1 MTHDR
6 RFRVYTVFFAVIA
19 AATIWIVGS
28 GEATPHR
35 DALWAQTGRSPV
47 DTDRG
52 PAGPGASRETL
63 YKYSKLLTDISYRIQ
78 SAYMDTI
85 NTKEM
90 IYSGIRGMLDVLD
103 PFSVL
108 MEQQNY
114 DRLMEST
121 HGKYEGLGMQI
132 DLREDTVT
140 VVSPIEG
147 TPAQRMG
154 IQAGDRIIR
163 IDGKNAVGMTTE
175 QASKL
180 MRGSAGTKVSL
191 TINRTG
197 LPEPLDYI
205 VERAVIELKSVPYYG
220 MADEENKIGYLRL
233 NKFSEST
240 DRELEEALTALRKMG
255 ATSLIFDLRSNGGGL
270 LDQAVKTANLFIEK
284 DKLIVYTQGRD
295 PESQRKYF
303 STEQP
308 IAADLPMVVLVDD
321 GTASASEIVS
331 GAIQD
336 WDRGLIV
343 GNTTFG
349 KGLVQQVFRL
359 PETDDVALK
368 LTTAR
373 YYVPSGRSIQKPSRA
388 TKHPRIADEDEA
400 DEGDEA
406 AEGEAKAAELVER
419 ESEIFYTNKG
429 RKVYGGGGIVP
440 DVLVERDLL
449 NPLEIN
455 LWRQGKFFNFAVH
468 HTSKNPD
475 VPIDLEVSDAMVAE
489 FRQYLKD
496 NDFDYKTDTEVELD
510 NMLKALKDD
519 PERLAIYQ
527 SAIDQMKTLVAKE
540 KELAFSES
548 EDVIRRE
555 IKRAILNKVHGER
568 GFYEGVVLK
577 DDPYLVK
584 AKELLMNKE
593 EYKKLLAT
601 DTKKSSS
608 KS

>member
-6 RFRVYTVFFAVIA
+6 RFRVYTLFLAVAA

-35 DALWAQTGRSPV
+35 EALWAQTDRQPV

-52 PAGPGASRETL
+52 PSTSASGRETL

-154 IQAGDRIIR
+154 LQAGDRIIE

-175 QASKL
+175 AASKL
-180 MRGSAGTKVSL
+180 MRGPAGTKVSL
-191 TINRTG
+191 TINRAG
-197 LPEPLDYI
+197 LPEPLEYV

-220 MADEENKIGYLRL
+220 MADETNKIGYLRL

-240 DRELEEALTALRKMG
+240 DRELAEALDALKKMG
-255 ATSLIFDLRSNGGGL
+255 AQSVIFDLRYNGGGL
-270 LDQAVKTANLFIEK
+270 LDQAVKTANLFLDK

-303 STEQP
+303 STEAP
-308 IAADLPMVVLVDD
+308 IAADLPLVVLVDE

-359 PETDDVALK
+359 PDTEDVALK

-388 TKHPRIADEDEA
+388 TKHPNMDDEEA
-400 DEGDEA
+400 VEEDTA
-406 AEGEAKAAELVER
+406 SAELVEKD
-419 ESEIFYTNKG
+419 ESDVFYTNKG

-440 DVLVERDLL
+440 DVLVEREYASALDV
-449 NPLEIN
+449 N
-455 LWRQGKFFNFAVH
+455 LRRQGKFFNFAVYY
-468 HTSKNPD
+468 TAKNPKVATDFQVTDD
-475 VPIDLEVSDAMVAE
+475 VMSE

-496 NDFDYKTDTEVELD
+496 NKFDYKTDTEVELD
-510 NMLKALKDD
+510 KMTEELKND

-527 SAIDQMKTLVAKE
+527 SALDQMKALVATE
-540 KELAFSES
+540 KEHAFEES
-548 EDVIRRE
+548 DEELRTNIRV
-555 IKRAILNKVHGER
+555 AILNKVLGER
-568 GFYEGVVLK
+568 GFYEGWMLR
-577 DDPYLVK
+577 DDPYVAK
-584 AKELLMNKE
+584 AKELLLNKD

-601 DTKKSSS
+601 DTKKSTD

>member
-6 RFRVYTVFFAVIA
+6 RFRLYTLFLAVTA

-28 GEATPHR
+28 GEATPHHE
-35 DALWAQTGRSPV
+35 AVWAQTGQNPV
-47 DTDRG
+47 DSDR
-52 PAGPGASRETL
+52 PATTSASSRETL
-63 YKYSKLLTDISYRIQ
+63 YRYSKLLTDISYRIQ

-108 MEQQNY
+108 MEQQGY

-147 TPAQRMG
+147 TPAQRVG
-154 IQAGDRIIR
+154 LQAGDRIIE

-175 QASKL
+175 TASKM
-180 MRGSAGTKVSL
+180 MRGPAGTKVHL
-191 TINRTG
+191 TISRTG
-197 LPEPLDYI
+197 LPEPLEYE

-220 MADEENKIGYLRL
+220 MADEKNKIGYLRL

-240 DRELEEALTALRKMG
+240 DTELRDAIVALKGMG
-255 ATSLIFDLRSNGGGL
+255 AQSLIFDLRYNGGGL
-270 LDQAVKTANLFIEK
+270 LDQAVKTANLFLDK

-295 PESQRKYF
+295 PDSQRKYF
-303 STEQP
+303 STEEP
-308 IAADLPMVVLVDD
+308 IAADMPLVVLVDD

-359 PETDDVALK
+359 PDTEDVALK

-373 YYVPSGRSIQKPSRA
+373 YYVPSGRSIQKPSRS
-388 TKHPRIADEDEA
+388 TKHPGALDDQPDADSTTVVDKGDHKDETY
-400 DEGDEA
+400 
-406 AEGEAKAAELVER
+406 L
-419 ESEIFYTNKG
+419 TNKG

-440 DVLVERDLL
+440 DVLVEREVLK
-449 NPLEIN
+449 PLEIN
-455 LWRQGKFFNFAVH
+455 LWRQGKFFNFAVAYTAKH
-468 HTSKNPD
+468 PNLPVTFEPTD
-475 VPIDLEVSDAMVAE
+475 ETLADFE
-489 FRQYLKD
+489 QYLKD
-496 NDFDYKTDTEVELD
+496 NKFDYKTDTQVELD
-510 NMLKALKDD
+510 KMTEGIKGDN
-519 PERLAIYQ
+519 ERKAIYQ
-527 SAIDQMKTLVAKE
+527 TAIDQMSTLVTKE
-540 KELAFSES
+540 KDLAFDES
-548 EDVIRRE
+548 KDVLKRE
-555 IKRAILNKVHGER
+555 IKRAILNNVFGER

-577 DDPYLVK
+577 DDPYVTK
-584 AKELLMNKE
+584 AKDLLMNKV
-593 EYKKLLAT
+593 EYQKLLAT
-601 DTKKSSS
+601 DTKKSSD

>member
-6 RFRVYTVFFAVIA
+6 RFRLYTLFLAIAA

-28 GEATPHR
+28 GEATPHHE
-35 DALWAQTGRSPV
+35 ALWAQTDKQPPNDGAIQRDLS
-47 DTDRG
+47 TS
-52 PAGPGASRETL
+52 GASRETL

-90 IYSGIRGMLDVLD
+90 IYSGIKGMLDVLD

-154 IQAGDRIIR
+154 LQAGDRIIK

-175 QASKL
+175 AASKM
-180 MRGSAGTKVSL
+180 MRGPAGTKVSL

-197 LPEPLDYI
+197 MPEPLEYV

-220 MADEENKIGYLRL
+220 MADEANKIGYLRL

-240 DRELEEALTALRKMG
+240 DRELEEAIAALKGMG
-255 ATSLIFDLRSNGGGL
+255 AQSVIFDLRYNGGGL
-270 LDQAVKTANLFIEK
+270 LDQAVKTANLFLEK

-303 STEQP
+303 STAAP
-308 IAADLPMVVLVDD
+308 IAGDMPLVVLVDD

-349 KGLVQQVFRL
+349 KGLVQQVLRL
-359 PETDDVALK
+359 PGTEDVALK

-388 TKHPRIADEDEA
+388 TKHPENPAYDEEIGGVADDTTT
-400 DEGDEA
+400 
-406 AEGEAKAAELVER
+406 ELVEK
-419 ESEIFYTNKG
+419 ESEVFYTNKG

-440 DVLVERDLL
+440 DVLVERETYE
-449 NPLEIN
+449 PLEIN
-455 LWRQGKFFNFAVH
+455 LLRQGKFFNYAVH
-468 HTSKNPD
+468 YTSKNQNLPQSF
-475 VPIDLEVSDAMVAE
+475 EATDATLAD
-489 FRQYLKD
+489 FRQYLND
-496 NDFDYKTDTEVELD
+496 NKFEYKTDTEVELD
-510 NMLKALKDD
+510 KMLEELKDD

-527 SAIDQMKTLVAKE
+527 SAIDQMKALVAKE
-540 KELAFSES
+540 KELAFDES
-548 EDVIRRE
+548 AETLKYE
-555 IKRAILNKVHGER
+555 IKRAVINKLYGER
-568 GFYEGVVLK
+568 GLYEGVMLK
-577 DDPYLVK
+577 DDPYVAK
-584 AKELLMNKE
+584 AKELLLNKD

-601 DTKKSSS
+601 DTKKSTD

>member
-6 RFRVYTVFFAVIA
+6 RFRVYTLFLAVAA

-28 GEATPHR
+28 GEATPHHE
-35 DALWAQTGRSPV
+35 ALWAQTGRQAPPV

-52 PAGPGASRETL
+52 PATSGASRETL

-90 IYSGIRGMLDVLD
+90 IYSGIKGMLDVLD

-154 IQAGDRIIR
+154 LQAGDRIIE

-175 QASKL
+175 AASKL
-180 MRGSAGTKVSL
+180 MRGPAGTKVSL
-191 TINRTG
+191 TINRVG
-197 LPEPLDYI
+197 LPEPLEYV

-220 MADEENKIGYLRL
+220 MADEANKIGYLRL

-240 DRELEEALTALRKMG
+240 DRELEEALAALRGMG
-255 ATSLIFDLRSNGGGL
+255 AQSVIFDLRYNGGGL
-270 LDQAVKTANLFIEK
+270 LDQAVKTANLFLDK

-303 STEQP
+303 STEAP
-308 IAADLPMVVLVDD
+308 IASDMPLIVLVDD

-359 PETDDVALK
+359 PDTEDVALK

-388 TKHPRIADEDEA
+388 TKHPHSEDE
-400 DEGDEA
+400 EA
-406 AEGEAKAAELVER
+406 AAEDDSTELVER
-419 ESEIFYTNKG
+419 ESEVFYTNKG

-440 DVLVERDLL
+440 DVLVEREKATWLDVQL
-449 NPLEIN
+449 
-455 LWRQGKFFNFAVH
+455 RQQGKFFNYAVH
-468 HTSKNPD
+468 YTTKHQN
-475 VPIDLEVSDAMVAE
+475 VPLTFEVTDEILAD

-496 NDFDYKTDTEVELD
+496 NKFEYKTETEVELD
-510 NMLKALKDD
+510 KMLETLEDD
-519 PERLAIYQ
+519 PERMAIYQ
-527 SAIDQMKTLVAKE
+527 SAIEQMKSLVAKE
-540 KELAFSES
+540 KELAFVES
-548 EDVIRRE
+548 RDNIEDY
-555 IKRAILNKVHGER
+555 IKTAIVVKVYGER
-568 GFYEGVVLK
+568 GYYEAIELK
-577 DDPYLVK
+577 EDPYVAK
-584 AKELLMNKE
+584 AKELLLNKD

-601 DTKKSSS
+601 DTKKND
-608 KS
+608 KSAMN

>member
-6 RFRVYTVFFAVIA
+6 RFRVYTLFLGVLAAV
-19 AATIWIVGS
+19 TIWIVGS

-35 DALWAQTGRSPV
+35 EALWAQADRQPV

-52 PAGPGASRETL
+52 PSTSGASRETL

-154 IQAGDRIIR
+154 LQAGDRIIK

-180 MRGSAGTKVSL
+180 MRGPAGTKVSL
-191 TINRTG
+191 TINRVG
-197 LPEPLDYI
+197 LPEPLEYV

-220 MADEENKIGYLRL
+220 MADEANKIGYLRL

-240 DRELEEALTALRKMG
+240 DKELQDALVALKGMG
-255 ATSLIFDLRSNGGGL
+255 AQSVIFDLRYNGGGL
-270 LDQAVKTANLFIEK
+270 LDQAVKTANLFLEK

-308 IAADLPMVVLVDD
+308 IAADMPLVVLVDD

-359 PETDDVALK
+359 PDTEDVALK

-373 YYVPSGRSIQKPSRA
+373 YFVPSGRSIQKPSRA
-388 TKHPRIADEDEA
+388 TKHPNMADE
-400 DEGDEA
+400 EA
-406 AEGEAKAAELVER
+406 AEEEAKNPDLVEKDD
-419 ESEIFYTNKG
+419 SEVYYTNKG

-440 DVLVERDLL
+440 DVLIERELL
-449 NPLEIN
+449 RPLEIN
-455 LWRQGKFFNFAVH
+455 LWRQGKFFNYAV
-468 HTSKNPD
+468 SYSAKNPNIPLSFETSD
-475 VPIDLEVSDAMVAE
+475 EVLADFRRYLEE
-489 FRQYLKD
+489 NK
-496 NDFDYKTDTEVELD
+496 FDYKTDTEVELD
-510 NMLKALKDD
+510 KMRDELKDD

-527 SAIDQMKTLVAKE
+527 SALDQMKALVAKE
-540 KELAFSES
+540 KELAFTES
-548 EDVIRRE
+548 ADVLKRE
-555 IKRAILNKVHGER
+555 IKRAILNKVYGER
-568 GFYEGVVLK
+568 GYYEGVILK
-577 DDPYLVK
+577 DDPYVAK
-584 AKELLMNKE
+584 AKELLLNKE

-601 DTKKSSS
+601 DTKKSGD

>member
-6 RFRVYTVFFAVIA
+6 RFRVYTLFLAVAA

-35 DALWAQTGRSPV
+35 EALWAQTDRQPV

-52 PAGPGASRETL
+52 PSTSASGRETL

-154 IQAGDRIIR
+154 LQAGDRIIE

-175 QASKL
+175 AASKL
-180 MRGSAGTKVSL
+180 MRGPAGTKVSL
-191 TINRTG
+191 TINRAG
-197 LPEPLDYI
+197 LPEPLEYV

-220 MADEENKIGYLRL
+220 MADETNKIGYLRL

-240 DRELEEALTALRKMG
+240 DRELAEALDALKKMG
-255 ATSLIFDLRSNGGGL
+255 AQSVIFDLRYNGGGL
-270 LDQAVKTANLFIEK
+270 LDQAVKTANLFLDK

-303 STEQP
+303 STEAP
-308 IAADLPMVVLVDD
+308 IAADLPLVVLVDE

-359 PETDDVALK
+359 PDTEDVALK

-388 TKHPRIADEDEA
+388 TKHPNMDDEEA
-400 DEGDEA
+400 VEEDTA
-406 AEGEAKAAELVER
+406 SAELVEKD
-419 ESEIFYTNKG
+419 ESDVFYTNKG

-440 DVLVERDLL
+440 DVLVEREYASALDV
-449 NPLEIN
+449 N
-455 LWRQGKFFNFAVH
+455 LRRQGKFFNFAVYY
-468 HTSKNPD
+468 TAKNPKVATDFQVTDD
-475 VPIDLEVSDAMVAE
+475 VMNE

-496 NDFDYKTDTEVELD
+496 NKFDYKTDTEVELD
-510 NMLKALKDD
+510 KMTEELKND

-527 SAIDQMKTLVAKE
+527 SALDQMKALVATE
-540 KELAFSES
+540 KEHAFEES
-548 EDVIRRE
+548 DEELRTNIRV
-555 IKRAILNKVHGER
+555 AILNKVLGER
-568 GFYEGVVLK
+568 GFYEGWMLR
-577 DDPYLVK
+577 DDPYVAK
-584 AKELLMNKE
+584 AKELLLNKD

-601 DTKKSSS
+601 DTKKSTD

>member
-6 RFRVYTVFFAVIA
+6 RFRVYTLFLAVAA

-35 DALWAQTGRSPV
+35 EALWAQTDRQQV

-52 PAGPGASRETL
+52 PSTSASGRETL

-154 IQAGDRIIR
+154 LQAGDRIIE

-175 QASKL
+175 AASKM
-180 MRGSAGTKVSL
+180 MRGPAGTKVSL
-191 TINRTG
+191 TINRAG
-197 LPEPLDYI
+197 LPEPLEYV

-220 MADEENKIGYLRL
+220 MADEANKIGYLRL

-240 DRELEEALTALRKMG
+240 DRELAEALDALKKMG
-255 ATSLIFDLRSNGGGL
+255 AQSVIFDLRYNGGGL
-270 LDQAVKTANLFIEK
+270 LDQAVKTANLFLDK

-303 STEQP
+303 STESP
-308 IAADLPMVVLVDD
+308 IASDMPLVVLVDE

-359 PETDDVALK
+359 PDTEDVALK

-388 TKHPRIADEDEA
+388 TKHPNMDEEEA
-400 DEGDEA
+400 EA
-406 AEGEAKAAELVER
+406 EDTTTAQLMDKD
-419 ESEIFYTNKG
+419 ESEVFYTNKG

-440 DVLVERDLL
+440 DVLVEREYASALDV
-449 NPLEIN
+449 N
-455 LWRQGKFFNFAVH
+455 LRRQGKFFNFAVH
-468 HTSKNPD
+468 YTAKNPKVATDFQVTDD
-475 VPIDLEVSDAMVAE
+475 VMNE

-496 NDFDYKTDTEVELD
+496 NNFDYKTDTEVELD
-510 NMLKALKDD
+510 RMTEELKND

-527 SAIDQMKTLVAKE
+527 GALDQMKALVATE
-540 KELAFSES
+540 KEHAFTES
-548 EDVIRRE
+548 DEELRTNIR
-555 IKRAILNKVHGER
+555 IAILNKVLGER
-568 GFYEGVVLK
+568 GFYEGWMLR
-577 DDPYLVK
+577 DDPYVAK
-584 AKELLMNKE
+584 AKELLLNRD

-601 DTKKSSS
+601 DTKKSSD

>member
-6 RFRVYTVFFAVIA
+6 RFRVYTLFLAVAA

-35 DALWAQTGRSPV
+35 EALWAQTDRQPV

-52 PAGPGASRETL
+52 PATSAPGRETL

-154 IQAGDRIIR
+154 LQAGDRIIE

-175 QASKL
+175 AASKM
-180 MRGSAGTKVSL
+180 MRGPAGTKVSL
-191 TINRTG
+191 TINRAG
-197 LPEPLDYI
+197 LPEPLEYV

-220 MADEENKIGYLRL
+220 MADEANKIGYLRL

-240 DRELEEALTALRKMG
+240 DRELAEALDALKKMG
-255 ATSLIFDLRSNGGGL
+255 AQSVIFDLRYNGGGL
-270 LDQAVKTANLFIEK
+270 LDQAVKTANLFLDK

-303 STEQP
+303 STEAP
-308 IAADLPMVVLVDD
+308 IAADMPLVVLVDE

-359 PETDDVALK
+359 PDTEDVALK

-388 TKHPRIADEDEA
+388 TKHPNMDE
-400 DEGDEA
+400 EA
-406 AEGEAKAAELVER
+406 ALEEDTTTTELVEKD
-419 ESEIFYTNKG
+419 ESDVFYTNKG

-440 DVLVERDLL
+440 DVLVERETYR
-449 NPLEIN
+449 PLEIN
-455 LWRQGKFFNFAVH
+455 LLRQAKFFNYAVH
-468 HTSKNPD
+468 YTAKNPN
-475 VPIDLEVSDAMVAE
+475 VPVNFEVTDATLAD
-489 FRQYLKD
+489 FRQYLAD
-496 NDFDYKTDTEVELD
+496 NKFDYKTDTEVELD
-510 NMLKALKDD
+510 KMLEELKDD
-519 PERLAIYQ
+519 PERLAIYKD
-527 SAIDQMKTLVAKE
+527 AIEQMKTLVAKE
-540 KELAFSES
+540 KELAFGES
-548 EDVIRRE
+548 AEVIKTDIR
-555 IKRAILNKVHGER
+555 RAILNKVHGER
-568 GFYEGVVLK
+568 GVYEGWLLQE
-577 DDPYLVK
+577 DPYVMK
-584 AKELLMNKE
+584 AKELLLNRE

-601 DTKKSSS
+601 DTKKSTD

>member
-6 RFRVYTVFFAVIA
+6 RFRLYAMFLAIVA

-28 GEATPHR
+28 GEATPHHE
-35 DALWAQTGRSPV
+35 ALWAQSERPPV

-52 PAGPGASRETL
+52 PAGPGAGRETL

-154 IQAGDRIIR
+154 LQAGDRIIA

-175 QASKL
+175 AASKL

-191 TINRTG
+191 TINRAG
-197 LPEPLDYI
+197 LPEPLEYV

-220 MADEENKIGYLRL
+220 MADEANKIGYLRL
-233 NKFSEST
+233 NKFSETT
-240 DRELEEALTALRKMG
+240 DRELADGLTALKSMG
-255 ATSLIFDLRSNGGGL
+255 AQSVIFDLRSNGGGL

-303 STEQP
+303 STESP
-308 IAADLPMVVLVDD
+308 LAADMPMIVLVDD

-359 PETDDVALK
+359 PDTEDVALK

-373 YYVPSGRSIQKPSRA
+373 YYVPSGRSIQKPSRSS
-388 TKHPRIADEDEA
+388 KHPKIE
-400 DEGDEA
+400 EGDEA
-406 AEGEAKAAELVER
+406 GAAEEDTTTLVVKD

-440 DVLVERDLL
+440 DVLVERELYKQ
-449 NPLEIN
+449 LEIN
-455 LWRQGKFFNFAVH
+455 LLRQGKFFNYSIYYSA
-468 HTSKNPD
+468 KNPNIPMNFEATD
-475 VPIDLEVSDAMVAE
+475 EILAD
-489 FRQYLKD
+489 FRQYLAD
-496 NDFDYKTDTEVELD
+496 NKFDYKTDTEVELD
-510 NMLKALKDD
+510 KMLEELKDD

-527 SAIDQMKTLVAKE
+527 TALDQMKALVAKE
-540 KELAFSES
+540 KEHAFEES
-548 EDVIRRE
+548 KIVVKRE
-555 IKRAILNKVHGER
+555 IERAMLNKVYGER
-568 GFYEGVVLK
+568 GFYEGFVLK
-577 DDPYLVK
+577 NDAYINK
-584 AKELLMNKE
+584 AKELLLNKD

-601 DTKKSSS
+601 DTKKSSD

>member
-6 RFRVYTVFFAVIA
+6 RFRVYTLFLAVAA

-35 DALWAQTGRSPV
+35 EALWAQTDRQPV

-52 PAGPGASRETL
+52 PSTSASGRETL

-154 IQAGDRIIR
+154 LQAGDRIIE

-175 QASKL
+175 AASKL
-180 MRGSAGTKVSL
+180 MRGPAGTKVSL
-191 TINRTG
+191 TINRAG
-197 LPEPLDYI
+197 LPEPLEYV

-220 MADEENKIGYLRL
+220 MADETNKIGYLRL

-240 DRELEEALTALRKMG
+240 DRELAEALDALKKMG
-255 ATSLIFDLRSNGGGL
+255 AQSVIFDLRYNGGGL
-270 LDQAVKTANLFIEK
+270 LDQAVKTANLFLDK

-303 STEQP
+303 STEAP
-308 IAADLPMVVLVDD
+308 IAADLPLVVLVDE

-359 PETDDVALK
+359 PDTEDVALK

-388 TKHPRIADEDEA
+388 TKHPNMDDEEA
-400 DEGDEA
+400 VEEDTA
-406 AEGEAKAAELVER
+406 SAELVVKD
-419 ESEIFYTNKG
+419 ESDVFYTNKG

-440 DVLVERDLL
+440 DVLVEREYASALDV
-449 NPLEIN
+449 N
-455 LWRQGKFFNFAVH
+455 LRRQGKFFNFAVYY
-468 HTSKNPD
+468 TAKNPKVATDFQVTDD
-475 VPIDLEVSDAMVAE
+475 VMNE

-496 NDFDYKTDTEVELD
+496 NKFDYKTDTEVELD
-510 NMLKALKDD
+510 KMTEELKND

-527 SAIDQMKTLVAKE
+527 SALDQMKALVATE
-540 KELAFSES
+540 KEHAFEES
-548 EDVIRRE
+548 DEELRTNIRV
-555 IKRAILNKVHGER
+555 AILNKVLGER
-568 GFYEGVVLK
+568 GFYEGWMLR
-577 DDPYLVK
+577 DDPYVAK
-584 AKELLMNKE
+584 AKELLLNKD

-601 DTKKSSS
+601 DTKKSTD

>member
-6 RFRVYTVFFAVIA
+6 RFRVYTLFLAVAA

-28 GEATPHR
+28 GEATPHHE
-35 DALWAQTGRSPV
+35 ALWAQTERQPV

-52 PAGPGASRETL
+52 PATSGASRETL

-121 HGKYEGLGMQI
+121 HGKYEGVGMQI

-154 IQAGDRIIR
+154 LQAGDRIIK

-180 MRGSAGTKVSL
+180 MRGAAGTKVSL
-191 TINRTG
+191 TINRVG
-197 LPEPLDYI
+197 LPEPLDYV

-220 MADEENKIGYLRL
+220 MADEENKIGFLRL

-240 DRELEEALTALRKMG
+240 DRELQEALTALKGMG
-255 ATSLIFDLRSNGGGL
+255 AQSVIFDLRYNGGGL
-270 LDQAVKTANLFIEK
+270 LDQAVKTANLFLEK

-308 IAADLPMVVLVDD
+308 IAGDMPMVVLVDD

-359 PETDDVALK
+359 PETEDVALK

-388 TKHPRIADEDEA
+388 TKHPRG
-400 DEGDEA
+400 DEGEEAEA
-406 AEGEAKAAELVER
+406 AADSTELVEK
-419 ESEIFYTNKG
+419 ESDIFYTNKG

-440 DVLVERDLL
+440 DVLVEREMLSWL
-449 NPLEIN
+449 AVHL
-455 LWRQGKFFNFAVH
+455 RQQGKFFNFALSYTAKH
-468 HTSKNPD
+468 QNIP
-475 VPIDLEVSDAMVAE
+475 LNFEVTDEILAE
-489 FRQYLKD
+489 FRQYVKD
-496 NDFDYKTDTEVELD
+496 SKFDYKTNTEVELD
-510 NMLKALKDD
+510 KMLDVLKDD
-519 PERLAIYQ
+519 PERLAIYDT
-527 SAIDQMKTLVAKE
+527 AIQQMKALVVRE
-540 KELAFSES
+540 KELAYQES
-548 EDVIRRE
+548 DDILKTMIRQSV
-555 IKRAILNKVHGER
+555 LHKVHGER
-568 GFYEGVVLK
+568 GFYEGWVLK
-577 DDPYLVK
+577 DDPYIAK

-593 EYKKLLAT
+593 AYKKLLAT
-601 DTKKSSS
+601 DTKKNGD